1 MPEEGLMHVGILN
14 PKTHRKE
21 ILENAILTIKLLK
34 GFERINVLRKEKEL
48 AKSELKSK
56 LRELNRLIKEFNAS
70 LPKVKIPELKVV
82 KKIPSEKSSEEIKVT
97 NKKVKLEHHKTSNLD
112 KLDQDIDLLRKK
124 LESL

>member
-14 PKTHRKE
+14 PKTYRKE
-21 ILENAILTIKLLK
+21 ILENAISTIKLLK
-34 GFERINVLRKEKEL
+34 GFERINVLRKEKEI

-56 LRELNRLIKEFNAS
+56 LRELNKLIKEFNTS
-70 LPKVKIPELKVV
+70 LPKVKIPELKITKEVS
-82 KKIPSEKSSEEIKVT
+82 SEKKSEEIKVT
-97 NKKVKLEHHKTSNLD
+97 DKKIKMEHKTSNLD